1 MNAVELIDGRE
12 ALDTLPFPLMRT
24 VVLGLMALLLLCATP
39 ASAHQTP
46 FSYLDVRVSQ
56 GAAEV
61 DLVAHIIDVA
71 HDLQIDPPEQLLNAD
86 VLRTKQADIATLLG
100 PRVRLLADGA
110 RLTAGD
116 WSVPEAV
123 VDRQSIR
130 ISARFPLAARPGT
143 IALESLMF
151 AYDPQHQTFVNI
163 YEDDTLALQAILDQ
177 TKTRVEFFS
186 GSRQGIWAVVRKF
199 VPSGVEHILIG
210 PDHLLFL
217 IGLLLLGGTLRQLA
231 LVVSAFTL
239 AHSLTLSLAALNV
252 LNPPARVIE
261 PAIALSIVYVGADN
275 LMVRDGRDMRAWI
288 AFAFGFIHGFGFANV
303 LREMDLP
310 RSAMGWSLFSFNLGV
325 EVGQLVVVVTV
336 ASAFAAIRTRS
347 TTAGRRLVV
356 AGSVMVI
363 AAGAFWFIQRVFFP
377 GGIV

>member
-1 MNAVELIDGRE
+1 
-12 ALDTLPFPLMRT
+12 MRT

-46 FSYLDVRVSQ
+46 FSYLDIRVGQ
-56 GAAEV
+56 NAAEV

-86 VLRTKQADIATLLG
+86 VLRDRQADIAALLG
-100 PRVRLLADGA
+100 PRVRLLADG
-110 RLTAGD
+110 RQLTAGD

-143 IALESLMF
+143 IALDSLMF

-186 GSRQGIWAVVRKF
+186 GSRQGAWAVVRKF

-217 IGLLLLGGTLRQLA
+217 VGLLLLGGTLRQLA
-231 LVVSAFTL
+231 VVVSAFTL
-239 AHSLTLSLAALNV
+239 AHSITLSLAALNV
-252 LNPPARVIE
+252 LNPPARIIE

-275 LMVRDGRDMRAWI
+275 LMVRSGRDMRAWI

-325 EVGQLVVVVTV
+325 EVGQLVVVVAV
-336 ASAFAAIRTRS
+336 ASAFAAIRARS
-347 TTAGRRLVV
+347 DTAGRRLVV

-377 GGIV
+377 GGFA